1 MHTQDARQILIAYDS
16 SESARAAVREAAHLF
31 RHRSVLVLTVW
42 EPGLAALA
50 LSPPEFPGEAPTV
63 PPELVEE
70 MDRAMLDHASAVAH
84 EGAELARSLGLASE
98 SMVIPE
104 EMDVPEAIA
113 KVAHDRD
120 VQAVVTGTRGL
131 SGLKSRILGSTS
143 HGVIQHCR
151 KPVLVVHADG
161 DAHESRRSD

>member
-1 MHTQDARQILIAYDS
+1 LIAYDG
-16 SESARAAVREAAHLF
+16 SEPARAAVREAAHLF
-31 RHRSVLVLTVW
+31 GHHSVLVLTVW

-50 LSPPEFPGEAPTV
+50 AMPPEFPGEAPTV
-63 PPELVEE
+63 PPELIEE

-104 EMDVPEAIA
+104 EVNVPEAIV

-120 VQAVVTGTRGL
+120 VQAVVTGRRGL
-131 SGLKSRILGSTS
+131 SRLKSRILGSAS
-143 HGVIQHCR
+143 QGVIEHCR
-151 KPVLVVHADG
+151 KPVLVVRAEG
-161 DAHESRRSD
+161 DAHA

>member
-1 MHTQDARQILIAYDS
+1 MHAQDARQVLIAYDG
-16 SESARAAVREAAHLF
+16 SEPARAAVRETAHLF
-31 RHRSVLVLTVW
+31 RHRGVLILTVW

-50 LSPPEFPGEAPTV
+50 LAPPQIPGETPAV

-70 MDRAMLDHASAVAH
+70 MDRTMLEHATAVAH
-84 EGAELARSLGLASE
+84 EGTELARSLGLASE
-98 SMVIPE
+98 SMVIPDEVNVAE
-104 EMDVPEAIA
+104 EIA
-113 KVAHDRD
+113 KVAHERD

-151 KPVLVVHADG
+151 KPVLVVRS
-161 DAHESRRSD
+161 ESDVRL